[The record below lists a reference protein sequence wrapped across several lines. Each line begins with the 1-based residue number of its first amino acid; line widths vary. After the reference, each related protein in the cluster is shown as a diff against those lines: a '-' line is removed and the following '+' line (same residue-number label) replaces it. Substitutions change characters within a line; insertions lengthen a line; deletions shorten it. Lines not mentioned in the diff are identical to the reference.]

1 MFTWFGDVKIAH
13 KLFLGFGLVL
23 CLTLIQSLIGWN
35 GLGSLVRRS
44 EVVSDVSRLND
55 ALGDLREARLRHAM
69 ANGGENEGKALQQ
82 ALQAFQAPLA
92 QLRGTL
98 VKPQSLALVDKAE
111 QTLNGYAADQARS
124 FQSYQKMRAAQKEMG
139 TLASN
144 AFASIEAIRKQVRA
158 LPDAEQRFVRS
169 EAINQI
175 RENLILLRYHVRGY
189 TGNTNADTEQLMNAQ
204 IATTVNDLPG
214 LVARFNGGFAEQF
227 TTMNQQVRAYAEA
240 VEAFRGEVSKLVEYR
255 AAMAAG
261 IDTLNGLIGQLLD
274 AQAVSVVSDSQ
285 FARNLQIITTV
296 LALLIG
302 ILAAVVIARQISTP
316 LQHALRAMQQVAA
329 GDLSEQP
336 ASRRRDEVGQ
346 LQNALQGMTRNL
358 RELIAQVRDGISQIA
373 SATEELSAI
382 TEQTSAGANNQK
394 VETDQVATAMQEMAA
409 TVHEVARNAGE
420 ASLAASATDEEARE
434 GDSVVN
440 RAVAQIGRLASQ
452 VDATGEAMGAL
463 RSESQRIGKVMDV
476 IKAVAE
482 QTNLL
487 ALNAAIEAARA
498 GEAGRGFAVVADEV
512 RSLAQRTQAST
523 LEIESAIGSL
533 EQGTRSVSELMEQS
547 QSLTE
552 SSVALVRE
560 AGVALEGITQRV
572 SGIQLMNQ
580 QIAAAS
586 EQQSAVAEEISRSVV
601 TVRDISEQTAEASQQ
616 TSASSVEL
624 ARLGGQLQQMI
635 SRFRF

>member
-1 MFTWFGDVKIAH
+1 MFTWFGDLRIAH

-23 CLTLIQSLIGWN
+23 CLTLVQSLISWDGM
-35 GLGSLVRRS
+35 GSLVRRS

-69 ANGGENEGKALQQ
+69 ANGAPTESKQLQAALEAFKPTLATLREVMIRAQSQALINTADQ
-82 ALQAFQAPLA
+82 ALQGYSANQAA
-92 QLRGTL
+92 SLR
-98 VKPQSLALVDKAE
+98 
-111 QTLNGYAADQARS
+111 
-124 FQSYQKMRAAQKEMG
+124 SYEKMRAAQKEMG
-139 TLASN
+139 VLATQS
-144 AFASIEAIRKQVRA
+144 FASIEQIRNQVRA
-158 LPDAEQRFVRS
+158 LPDAEQRFVRI

-189 TGNTNADTEQLMNAQ
+189 TGNTNAETEQLMNTQ
-204 IATTVNDLPG
+204 IAITVNDLPG
-214 LVARFNGGFAEQF
+214 LVARFNGNFPQQF
-227 TTMNQQVRAYAEA
+227 QQLQQQVQAYAAA
-240 VEAFRGEVSKLVEYR
+240 VEAFRGEVSHLVGYR
-255 AAMAAG
+255 AAMAKD
-261 IDTLNGLIGQLLD
+261 IETLNGVIGQLLD
-274 AQAVSVVSDSQ
+274 DQAVLVATDSH
-285 FARNLQIITTV
+285 FARTLQIATTL

-302 ILAAVVIARQISTP
+302 ALAAVVIARQISQP
-316 LQHALRAMQQVAA
+316 LRQALNAMEQVAG

-336 ASRRRDEVGQ
+336 TSRRRDEVGQ

-382 TEQTSAGANNQK
+382 TEQTSAGANHQK

-409 TVHEVARNAGE
+409 TVQEVARNAGE
-420 ASLAASATDEEARE
+420 ASEAASATDDEARE

-440 RAVAQIGRLASQ
+440 RAVTQIGRLASQ
-452 VDATGEAMGAL
+452 VDATGAAMDAL
-463 RSESQRIGKVMDV
+463 RTESQRIGKVMDV

-533 EQGTRSVSELMEQS
+533 EEGTRSVSELMEQS

>member
-1 MFTWFGDVKIAH
+1 MFTWFGDLKIAH
-13 KLFLGFGLVL
+13 KLFMGFGLVL
-23 CLTLIQSLIGWN
+23 CLTLAQSLISWDGM
-35 GLGSLVRRS
+35 GSLVRRS
-44 EVVSDVSRLND
+44 QVVSDVSRLND

-69 ANGGENEGKALQQ
+69 ANGGADEAKQLQAALEAFKPTLAKLREVMVKPRSQALLSNAEQ
-82 ALQAFQAPLA
+82 ALQGYSANQAA
-92 QLRGTL
+92 
-98 VKPQSLALVDKAE
+98 
-111 QTLNGYAADQARS
+111 S
-124 FQSYQKMRAAQKEMG
+124 FGAYEKMRTAQKQMG
-139 TLASN
+139 VLATQS
-144 AFASIEAIRKQVRA
+144 FATIEQIRTQVRA
-158 LPDAEQRFVRS
+158 LTDAEQRVVRS

-175 RENLILLRYHVRGY
+175 CENLILLRYHVRGY
-189 TGNTNADTEQLMNAQ
+189 TGNTTAETERLMNAQ
-204 IATTVNDLPG
+204 IATTVDDLPG
-214 LVARFNGGFAEQF
+214 LIARFNGNFPQQF
-227 TTMNQQVRAYAEA
+227 QQLQQQVQAYASA
-240 VEAFRGEVSKLVEYR
+240 VEAFRGEVGHLVDYR
-255 AAMAAG
+255 AAMAKD
-261 IDTLNGLIGQLLD
+261 IDALNAVIGQLLD
-274 AQAVSVVSDSQ
+274 DQATLVASDSQ
-285 FARNLQIITTV
+285 FARSLQIATTL
-296 LALLIG
+296 LALVIG
-302 ILAAVVIARQISTP
+302 AAAALLIARQISQP
-316 LQHALRAMQQVAA
+316 LRQALQAMERVAA

-420 ASLAASATDEEARE
+420 ASAAASATDEEARE

-440 RAVAQIGRLASQ
+440 RAVAQISRLASQ

-533 EQGTRSVSELMEQS
+533 EDGTRSVSDLMEQS
-547 QSLTE
+547 QNLTQ

-572 SGIQLMNQ
+572 SNIQLMNQ

>member
-1 MFTWFGDVKIAH
+1 MFTWFGDLRIAH

-23 CLTLIQSLIGWN
+23 CLTLVQSLISWD

-69 ANGGENEGKALQQ
+69 ANGAPAESKQLQVALEAFKPTLAKLREVMVRAQAHALINTADQ
-82 ALQAFQAPLA
+82 ALQSYSGNQAA
-92 QLRGTL
+92 
-98 VKPQSLALVDKAE
+98 SF
-111 QTLNGYAADQARS
+111 RS
-124 FQSYQKMRAAQKEMG
+124 YEKMRAAQKEMG
-139 TLASN
+139 VLATQS
-144 AFASIEAIRKQVRA
+144 FASIEQIRNQVRA
-158 LPDAEQRFVRS
+158 LPDAEQRFVRI

-189 TGNTNADTEQLMNAQ
+189 TGNTNAETEKLMNAQ

-214 LVARFNGGFAEQF
+214 LVARFNGNFPQQFEQLE
-227 TTMNQQVRAYAEA
+227 QQVQAYAKA
-240 VEAFRGEVSKLVEYR
+240 VEAFRGEVSHLVEYR
-255 AAMAAG
+255 ADMAND
-261 IDTLNGLIGQLLD
+261 IETLNGVIGQLLD
-274 AQAVSVVSDSQ
+274 DQAVLVAKDSH
-285 FARNLQIITTV
+285 FARTLQIATTL
-296 LALLIG
+296 LALLLG
-302 ILAAVVIARQISTP
+302 ALAAVMIARQISQP
-316 LQHALRAMQQVAA
+316 LRQALKAMEQVAA

-336 ASRRRDEVGQ
+336 SSRRRDEVGQ

-420 ASLAASATDEEARE
+420 ASNAASATDEEARE
-434 GDSVVN
+434 GDSVVS
-440 RAVAQIGRLASQ
+440 RAVAQISRLASQ
-452 VDATGEAMGAL
+452 VEATGEAMGAL
-463 RSESQRIGKVMDV
+463 RTESQRIGKVMDV

>member
-1 MFTWFGDVKIAH
+1 MFTWFGDLKIAH

-23 CLTLIQSLIGWN
+23 CLTLVQSLISWD

-69 ANGGENEGKALQQ
+69 ANGAPAERKQ
-82 ALQAFQAPLA
+82 LQAALDAFKPTLEKLREVMNKA
-92 QLRGTL
+92 QTH
-98 VKPQSLALVDKAE
+98 ALI
-111 QTLNGYAADQARS
+111 NAADQALQGYSSSQAASFRS
-124 FQSYQKMRAAQKEMG
+124 YEQMRAAQKEMG
-139 TLASN
+139 VLATQS
-144 AFASIEAIRKQVRA
+144 FTSIEQIRNQVRA
-158 LPDAEQRFVRS
+158 LPDAEQRFVRI

-189 TGNTNADTEQLMNAQ
+189 TGNTNAETEKLMNAQ

-214 LVARFNGGFAEQF
+214 LVARFNGNFPQQF
-227 TTMNQQVRAYAEA
+227 QQLQQQVQAYAAA
-240 VEAFRGEVSKLVEYR
+240 VEAFRGEVSNLVGYR
-255 AAMAAG
+255 AAMAKD
-261 IDTLNGLIGQLLD
+261 IERLNGVIGQLLD
-274 AQAVSVVSDSQ
+274 DQAVLVAKDSH
-285 FARNLQIITTV
+285 FARTLQIATTL

-302 ILAAVVIARQISTP
+302 ALAAVVIARQISQP
-316 LQHALRAMQQVAA
+316 LRQALSAMEQVAA

-394 VETDQVATAMQEMAA
+394 FETDQVATAMQEMAA

-420 ASLAASATDEEARE
+420 ASEAASATDEEARE

-440 RAVAQIGRLASQ
+440 RAVVQISRLASQ
-452 VDATGEAMGAL
+452 VDATGQAMGAL

-533 EQGTRSVSELMEQS
+533 EEGTRSVSELMEQS
-547 QSLTE
+547 QSLTK

-572 SGIQLMNQ
+572 SGIELMNQ

>member
-1 MFTWFGDVKIAH
+1 MFTWFGDLKIAH
-13 KLFLGFGLVL
+13 KLFVGFGLVL
-23 CLTLIQSLIGWN
+23 CLTLIQSLIGWD

-69 ANGGENEGKALQQ
+69 ANGADNEGKALQE

-92 QLRGTL
+92 KLRGTL

-111 QTLNGYAADQARS
+111 QTLNSYAANQAQS

-139 TLASN
+139 ALATN

-158 LPDAEQRFVRS
+158 LPDAEQRLVRS

-204 IATTVNDLPG
+204 IATTVDDLPG

-227 TTMNQQVRAYAEA
+227 STLNQQVRAYAEA
-240 VEAFRGEVSKLVEYR
+240 VEAFRGEVSKLVQYR
-255 AAMAAG
+255 NAMAAD
-261 IDTLNGLIGQLLD
+261 IDALNGLIGQLLD

-285 FARNLQIITTV
+285 FAKNLQVVTTL

-302 ILAAVVIARQISTP
+302 ILAAVVIARQISAP
-316 LQHALRAMQQVAA
+316 LQQALRAMQQVAA

-463 RSESQRIGKVMDV
+463 RNESQRIGKVMDV

-533 EQGTRSVSELMEQS
+533 DQGTRSVSELMEES

-635 SRFRF
+635 GKFRV

>member
-1 MFTWFGDVKIAH
+1 MSTWFGDLRIAH

-23 CLTLIQSLIGWN
+23 CLTLAQSLIGWN

-44 EVVSDVSRLND
+44 EVVSEVSRLND

-69 ANGGENEGKALQQ
+69 ANGGETEASALQV
-82 ALQAFQAPLA
+82 ALEAFQAPLA
-92 QLRGTL
+92 RLRGVL
-98 VKPQSLALVDKAE
+98 VKPQSQALVGQAE
-111 QTLNGYAADQARS
+111 QTLQAYAGDQAQS
-124 FQSYQKMRAAQKEMG
+124 FQAYQKMRTAQKEMG
-139 TLASN
+139 VLATRS
-144 AFASIEAIRKQVRA
+144 FASIDEIRKQIRA
-158 LPDAEQRFVRS
+158 LPDAEQRFVHS
-169 EAINQI
+169 EAINQV

-204 IATTVNDLPG
+204 IATTVNDLPA
-214 LVARFNGGFAEQF
+214 LVARFNGSYGAQFDVLEQ
-227 TTMNQQVRAYAEA
+227 QIRAYAEA
-240 VEAFRGEVSKLVEYR
+240 VETFRGEVGKLVGYR
-255 AAMAAG
+255 NAMAAD
-261 IDTLNGLIGQLLD
+261 IATLNGLIGQLLD
-274 AQAVSVVSDSQ
+274 AQAVSVTSDSQ
-285 FARNLQIITTV
+285 FARNLQIITTL
-296 LALLIG
+296 LALLLG
-302 ILAAVVIARQISTP
+302 ILAATLIGRQISGP
-316 LQHALRAMQQVAA
+316 LHQALRAMQQVAD
-329 GDLSEQP
+329 GDLGEQP
-336 ASRRRDEVGQ
+336 ASPRRDEVGQ

-358 RELIAQVRDGISQIA
+358 RELIAQVRDGIAQIA

-420 ASLAASATDEEARE
+420 ASQAASATDEQARA

-452 VDATGEAMGAL
+452 VDATGEAMDAL
-463 RSESQRIGKVMDV
+463 RSESLRIGKVMDV

-533 EQGTRSVSELMEQS
+533 EDGTRSVSELMEES
-547 QSLTE
+547 QSLTQ

-572 SGIQLMNQ
+572 SAIELMNQ

-624 ARLGGQLQQMI
+624 ARLGWQLQQMI
-635 SRFRF
+635 SRFRV

>member
-1 MFTWFGDVKIAH
+1 MFIGFGDLKIAS

-23 CLTLIQSLIGWN
+23 CLTLAQSLISWN

-44 EVVSDVSRLND
+44 EVVNDVSRLND
-55 ALGDLREARLRHAM
+55 VLGDLREARLRHAM
-69 ANGGENEGKALQQ
+69 ANGEESQAKALQA
-82 ALQAFQAPLA
+82 ALEAFQAPMA
-92 QLRGTL
+92 KLRAVL
-98 VKPQSLALVDKAE
+98 VKSDNLSRLHDAE
-111 QTLNGYAADQARS
+111 QTLQAYAHNQSLS
-124 FQSYQKMRAAQKEMG
+124 FQSYQKMREAQKEMG
-139 TLASN
+139 ALATRS
-144 AFASIEAIRKQVRA
+144 FASIEEIRQQVRA
-158 LPDAEQRFVRS
+158 LPDAEQRFERS

-214 LVARFNGGFAEQF
+214 LVAKFNGSFGPQFEQL
-227 TTMNQQVRAYAEA
+227 NGQVHAYAAA
-240 VEAFRGEVSKLVEYR
+240 VEAFRGEVSKLVDYR
-255 AAMAAG
+255 NAMG
-261 IDTLNGLIGQLLD
+261 QNVETLNSVIGQLLD
-274 AQAVSVVSDSQ
+274 AQAASVRDDSQ
-285 FARNLQIITTV
+285 FARTLQLVTTA
-296 LALLIG
+296 LALLLG
-302 ILAAVVIARQISTP
+302 ALAAVIIARQISQP
-316 LQHALRAMQQVAA
+316 LQRVLRAMEQVAA

-336 ASRRRDEVGQ
+336 ASQRRDELGQ
-346 LQNALQGMTRNL
+346 LQNSLKTMTGNL
-358 RELIAQVRDGISQIA
+358 RQLIARVRDGISQIA
-373 SATEELSAI
+373 SSTEQLSAI
-382 TEQTSAGANNQK
+382 TEQTSAGATHQK

-420 ASLAASATDEEARE
+420 ASQAASATDQEARE
-434 GDSVVN
+434 GDHVVS
-440 RAVAQIGRLASQ
+440 RAVVQIDRLASQ
-452 VDATGEAMGAL
+452 VAATGEAMDAL

-523 LEIESAIGSL
+523 EEIESAIGSL
-533 EQGTRSVSELMEQS
+533 EQGTRSVSELMQES
-547 QSLTE
+547 QSLTA

-560 AGVALEGITQRV
+560 AGLALEGITQRV
-572 SGIQLMNQ
+572 SGIQSMNQ

-624 ARLGGQLQQMI
+624 ARLGGQLQEMI
-635 SRFRF
+635 SRFRL

>member
-1 MFTWFGDVKIAH
+1 MFIWFGDLKIAN

-23 CLTLIQSLIGWN
+23 ALTLIQSLISWD
-35 GLGSLVRRS
+35 GLGNLVRRS
-44 EVVSDVSRLND
+44 EVVSDVSGLND
-55 ALGDLREARLRHAM
+55 ALGDLRVARLRHAM
-69 ANGGENEGKALQQ
+69 ANGDEAEGKALQA
-82 ALQAFQAPLA
+82 ALDAFKAPLDK
-92 QLRGTL
+92 LRQTL
-98 VKPQSLALVDKAE
+98 VKPQNRALLNQAD
-111 QTLNGYAADQARS
+111 QTLQAYASNQALS
-124 FQSYQKMRAAQKEMG
+124 FQSYQAMRAAQKQMG
-139 TLASN
+139 VLATDS
-144 AFASIEAIRKQVRA
+144 FASIEHIRKQVRA
-158 LPDAEQRFVRS
+158 LPDAEQRFTRI

-189 TGNTNADTEQLMNAQ
+189 TGNTNADTEKLMNTQ
-204 IATTVNDLPG
+204 IATTVNELPG
-214 LVARFNGGFAEQF
+214 LVARFNGSFAQEFGQLD
-227 TTMNQQVRAYAEA
+227 QQVRAYAEA
-240 VEAFRGEVSKLVEYR
+240 VEAFRGEVSKLVDYR
-255 AAMAAG
+255 NAMG
-261 IDTLNGLIGQLLD
+261 KDVDTLNALIGQLLD
-274 AQAVSVVSDSQ
+274 SQALAVNEDSH
-285 FARNLQIITTV
+285 FARVLQIVTTV

-302 ILAAVVIARQISTP
+302 ALAAILIARQISQP
-316 LQHALRAMQQVAA
+316 LRHVLDAMEQVAS
-329 GDLSEQP
+329 GNLGEQP
-336 ASRRRDEVGQ
+336 ATRRRDEVGQ

-420 ASLAASATDEEARE
+420 ASQAASATDEEARE
-434 GDSVVN
+434 GDSVVT
-440 RAVAQIGRLASQ
+440 RAVAQIGRLANQ
-452 VDATGEAMGAL
+452 VDATSEAMGAL

-533 EQGTRSVSELMEQS
+533 EQGTLSVSELMEES

-572 SGIQLMNQ
+572 SAIQSMNQ

-601 TVRDISEQTAEASQQ
+601 TVRDISEQTAEASHQ

>member
-1 MFTWFGDVKIAH
+1 MFTWFGDLKIAH

-23 CLTLIQSLIGWN
+23 CLTLAQSLISWD
-35 GLGSLVRRS
+35 GLGNLVRRS

-69 ANGGENEGKALQQ
+69 TNGGPAESKQLQAALDAFKPTLQKLREVMIKAQTHALIDTAYQ
-82 ALQAFQAPLA
+82 ALQGYSANQAA
-92 QLRGTL
+92 
-98 VKPQSLALVDKAE
+98 SF
-111 QTLNGYAADQARS
+111 RS
-124 FQSYQKMRAAQKEMG
+124 YEKMRAAQKEMG
-139 TLASN
+139 VLATQS
-144 AFASIEAIRKQVRA
+144 FASIEQIRNQVRA
-158 LPDAEQRFVRS
+158 LPDAEQRFVRI

-189 TGNTNADTEQLMNAQ
+189 TGNTNAETEQLMNAQ

-214 LVARFNGGFAEQF
+214 LVARFNGNFPQQF
-227 TTMNQQVRAYAEA
+227 QQLEQQVQAYAKA
-240 VEAFRGEVSKLVEYR
+240 VEAFRGEVGNLVGYR
-255 AAMAAG
+255 TAMASD
-261 IDTLNGLIGQLLD
+261 IETLNGIIGQLLD
-274 AQAVSVVSDSQ
+274 DQAVLVAKDSH
-285 FARNLQIITTV
+285 FARTLQIATTL

-302 ILAAVVIARQISTP
+302 ALAAVVIARQISQP
-316 LQHALRAMQQVAA
+316 LRQALKAMEQVAA
-329 GDLSEQP
+329 GDLGEQP
-336 ASRRRDEVGQ
+336 TSRRRDEVGQ

-420 ASLAASATDEEARE
+420 ASTAASATDEEARE
-434 GDSVVN
+434 GDSVVS
-440 RAVAQIGRLASQ
+440 RAVAQISRLASQ

-463 RSESQRIGKVMDV
+463 RTESQRIGKVMDV

-533 EQGTRSVSELMEQS
+533 EEGTRSVSELMEQS

-601 TVRDISEQTAEASQQ
+601 TVRDISEQTAEASLQ

>member
-1 MFTWFGDVKIAH
+1 MFTWFGDLRIAS

-23 CLTLIQSLIGWN
+23 CLTLIQSLIGWD

-44 EVVSDVSRLND
+44 EVVNDVSGLND
-55 ALGDLREARLRHAM
+55 ALGDLRVARLRHAM
-69 ANGGENEGKALQQ
+69 ANGEESEGKALQAALDAFQQPLGRLRGVLAKPESQAILSQADQTLQAYAGNQ
-82 ALQAFQAPLA
+82 AL
-92 QLRGTL
+92 
-98 VKPQSLALVDKAE
+98 
-111 QTLNGYAADQARS
+111 S
-124 FQSYQKMRAAQKEMG
+124 FQSYQKMRAAQKAMG
-139 TLASN
+139 VLATDS
-144 AFASIEAIRKQVRA
+144 FASIERIRNQVRA
-158 LPDAEQRFVRS
+158 LPDAEQRFVRI

-189 TGNTNADTEQLMNAQ
+189 TGNTNADTEKQMNTQ
-204 IATTVNDLPG
+204 IATTVNELPG
-214 LVARFNGGFAEQF
+214 LVARFNGSFAAQF
-227 TTMNQQVRAYAEA
+227 QQLEQQVRAYAGA
-240 VEAFRGEVSKLVEYR
+240 VDAFRGEVSKLVDYR
-255 AAMAAG
+255 TQMG
-261 IDTLNGLIGQLLD
+261 NDVETLNTLIGKLLD
-274 AQAVSVVSDSQ
+274 AQAVAVANDSQ
-285 FARNLQIITTV
+285 FAKTLQVVTTL

-302 ILAAVVIARQISTP
+302 ALAAVVIARQISQP
-316 LQHALRAMQQVAA
+316 LRQVLRAMEQVAA

-440 RAVAQIGRLASQ
+440 RAVAQIDRLASQ

-533 EQGTRSVSELMEQS
+533 EQGTRSVSELMQES

>member
-1 MFTWFGDVKIAH
+1 MFTWFGDLKIAH

-23 CLTLIQSLIGWN
+23 CLTLAQSLISWD
-35 GLGSLVRRS
+35 GLGNLVRRS

-69 ANGGENEGKALQQ
+69 ANGAPAESKQLQAALEAFKPTLAKLREVMIRAQSQALIDTADQ
-82 ALQAFQAPLA
+82 ALQGYSANQAA
-92 QLRGTL
+92 
-98 VKPQSLALVDKAE
+98 
-111 QTLNGYAADQARS
+111 S
-124 FQSYQKMRAAQKEMG
+124 FRAYEKMRAAQKEMG
-139 TLASN
+139 VLATQS
-144 AFASIEAIRKQVRA
+144 FASIEQIRNQVRA

-189 TGNTNADTEQLMNAQ
+189 TGNTNAETEKLMNSQ

-214 LVARFNGGFAEQF
+214 LVARFNGNFPQQF
-227 TTMNQQVRAYAEA
+227 QQLQQQVQAYAAA
-240 VEAFRGEVSKLVEYR
+240 VEAFRGEVSNLVGYR
-255 AAMAAG
+255 AAMAKD
-261 IDTLNGLIGQLLD
+261 IETLNGVIGQLLD
-274 AQAVSVVSDSQ
+274 DQAMLVAKDSH
-285 FARNLQIITTV
+285 FARTLQIATTL

-302 ILAAVVIARQISTP
+302 ALAAVVIARQISQP
-316 LQHALRAMQQVAA
+316 LRQALSAMEQVAA

-336 ASRRRDEVGQ
+336 ASRRCDEVGQ

-420 ASLAASATDEEARE
+420 ASEAASATDEEARE

-440 RAVAQIGRLASQ
+440 RAVVQISRLASQ
-452 VDATGEAMGAL
+452 VDATGEAMDAL

-523 LEIESAIGSL
+523 LEIESAISSL
-533 EQGTRSVSELMEQS
+533 EEGTRSVSELMEQS

>member
-1 MFTWFGDVKIAH
+1 MFTWFGDLRIAH

-23 CLTLIQSLIGWN
+23 CLTLVQSLISWD

-44 EVVSDVSRLND
+44 EVVSDVSRIND

-69 ANGGENEGKALQQ
+69 ANGAPAESKQLQVALEAFKPTLQKLREVMIKAQTHALLNTADQ
-82 ALQAFQAPLA
+82 ALQGYSSNQAA
-92 QLRGTL
+92 
-98 VKPQSLALVDKAE
+98 SF
-111 QTLNGYAADQARS
+111 RS
-124 FQSYQKMRAAQKEMG
+124 YEKMRAAQKEMG
-139 TLASN
+139 VLATQS
-144 AFASIEAIRKQVRA
+144 FASIELIRNQVRA
-158 LPDAEQRFVRS
+158 LPDAEQRFVRI

-189 TGNTNADTEQLMNAQ
+189 TGNTNAETEKLMNAQ
-204 IATTVNDLPG
+204 IATTVDDLPG
-214 LVARFNGGFAEQF
+214 LVARFNGNFPQQF
-227 TTMNQQVRAYAEA
+227 QQLEQQVQAYAKA
-240 VEAFRGEVSKLVEYR
+240 VEAFRGEVSHLVGYR
-255 AAMAAG
+255 TAMAND
-261 IDTLNGLIGQLLD
+261 IETLNGVIGQLLD
-274 AQAVSVVSDSQ
+274 DQAVLVAKDSH
-285 FARNLQIITTV
+285 FARTLQIATTL

-302 ILAAVVIARQISTP
+302 ALAAVVIARQISQP
-316 LQHALRAMQQVAA
+316 LRQALKAMEQVAA

-336 ASRRRDEVGQ
+336 TSRRRDEVGQ

-382 TEQTSAGANNQK
+382 TEQTSAGANSQK

-420 ASLAASATDEEARE
+420 ASAAASATDEEARE
-434 GDSVVN
+434 GDGVVN
-440 RAVAQIGRLASQ
+440 RAVAQISRLASQ
-452 VDATGEAMGAL
+452 VEATGEAMGAL
-463 RSESQRIGKVMDV
+463 RTESQRIGKVMDV

-533 EQGTRSVSELMEQS
+533 EDGTRSVSELMEQS

-572 SGIQLMNQ
+572 SAIQLMNQ

-616 TSASSVEL
+616 TSVSSVEL

>member
-1 MFTWFGDVKIAH
+1 MFTWFGDLRIAH

-23 CLTLIQSLIGWN
+23 CLTLVQSLISWD

-69 ANGGENEGKALQQ
+69 ANGAPAESKQLQAALDAFKPTLAKLREVMIRAQSHALLNTADQ
-82 ALQAFQAPLA
+82 ALQGYSGNQAA
-92 QLRGTL
+92 
-98 VKPQSLALVDKAE
+98 SF
-111 QTLNGYAADQARS
+111 RS
-124 FQSYQKMRAAQKEMG
+124 YEKMRAAQKEMG
-139 TLASN
+139 VLATQS
-144 AFASIEAIRKQVRA
+144 FASIEQIRNQVRA
-158 LPDAEQRFVRS
+158 LPDAEQRFVRI

-189 TGNTNADTEQLMNAQ
+189 TGNTNAETEKLMNAQ
-204 IATTVNDLPG
+204 IATTVNELPG
-214 LVARFNGGFAEQF
+214 LVARFNGNFPQQF
-227 TTMNQQVRAYAEA
+227 QQLEQQVQAYAKA
-240 VEAFRGEVSKLVEYR
+240 VEAFRGEVSHLVEYR
-255 AAMAAG
+255 AAMAND
-261 IDTLNGLIGQLLD
+261 IETLNGVIGQLLD
-274 AQAVSVVSDSQ
+274 DQAVLVAKDSH
-285 FARNLQIITTV
+285 FARTLQIATTL

-302 ILAAVVIARQISTP
+302 ALAAVVIARQISQP
-316 LQHALRAMQQVAA
+316 LRQALKAMEQVAA
-329 GDLSEQP
+329 GDLGEQP
-336 ASRRRDEVGQ
+336 TSRRRDEVGQ

-420 ASLAASATDEEARE
+420 ASTAASATDEEARE
-434 GDSVVN
+434 GDSVVS
-440 RAVAQIGRLASQ
+440 RAVAQISRLASQ

-533 EQGTRSVSELMEQS
+533 EDGTRSVSELMEQS

-572 SGIQLMNQ
+572 SAIQLMNQ

-616 TSASSVEL
+616 TSVSSVEL

>member
-1 MFTWFGDVKIAH
+1 MFTWFGDLKIAN

-23 CLTLIQSLIGWN
+23 ALTLTQSLISWD

-44 EVVSDVSRLND
+44 EVVSDVSGLND
-55 ALGDLREARLRHAM
+55 ALGDLRVARLRHAM
-69 ANGGENEGKALQQ
+69 ANGDEAESKALQA
-82 ALQAFQAPLA
+82 ALDAFKTPLDK
-92 QLRGTL
+92 LRQTL
-98 VKPQSLALVDKAE
+98 VKPENRALLS
-111 QTLNGYAADQARS
+111 QADQTVQAYAGNQALS
-124 FQSYQKMRAAQKEMG
+124 FQSYQAMRAAQKQMG
-139 TLASN
+139 VLATN
-144 AFASIEAIRKQVRA
+144 AFASIEQIRKQVRT
-158 LPDAEQRFVRS
+158 LPDAEQRFTRI

-189 TGNTNADTEQLMNAQ
+189 TGNTNADTEKLMNTQ
-204 IATTVNDLPG
+204 IAATVNELPG
-214 LVARFNGGFAEQF
+214 LVARFNGSFAAEFEQL
-227 TTMNQQVRAYAEA
+227 NAQVRTYAEA
-240 VEAFRGEVSKLVEYR
+240 VETFRGEVSKLVDYR
-255 AAMAAG
+255 TAMGNDVDA
-261 IDTLNGLIGQLLD
+261 LNTLIGQLLD
-274 AQAVSVVSDSQ
+274 AQAQSVSQDSH
-285 FARNLQIITTV
+285 FARTLQIVTTV

-302 ILAAVVIARQISTP
+302 ALAALLIARQISQP
-316 LQHALRAMQQVAA
+316 LRHLLGAMEQVAS
-329 GDLSEQP
+329 GNLGEQP
-336 ASRRRDEVGQ
+336 TSRRRDEVGQ

-420 ASLAASATDEEARE
+420 ASQAASATDEEARE
-434 GDSVVN
+434 GDSVVT
-440 RAVAQIGRLASQ
+440 RAVAQIGRLANQ

-533 EQGTRSVSELMEQS
+533 EQGTRSVSELMEES

-572 SGIQLMNQ
+572 SAIQSMNQ

-601 TVRDISEQTAEASQQ
+601 TVRDISEQTAEASHQ

-635 SRFRF
+635 SRFRL